1 MDRIIARIFYTTVVV
16 CILSFIYG
24 YWNRFDEKYILYKL
38 QYTPVIENEV
48 KRYYVSKEAIKQYP
62 EFTGIL
68 FEEKIIE
75 GNSYINAN
83 NIRKALNISK
93 NISTEIGTESSDNL
107 VVIAETNIFIKIS
120 IVLLVVILVVIFIM
134 LILAIGTI

>member
-1 MDRIIARIFYTTVVV
+1 MDRILARVFWTTVAV

-38 QYTPVIENEV
+38 PYTPVIENEV
-48 KRYYVSKEAIKQYP
+48 KRYYVSKEEIRQYP

-68 FEEKIIE
+68 FEEKIID

-83 NIRKALNISK
+83 NIRKAVNMSK
-93 NISTEIGTESSDNL
+93 DISTEIGTKSSDNL
-107 VVIAETNIFIKIS
+107 VVIAETNIFIKIA
-120 IVLLVVILVVIFIM
+120 IVLLVVILVMVFIM
-134 LILAIGTI
+134 LIFAIGTI